1 MIKEYLIEF
10 TGALGEVR
18 QQEVTGMNYISSIE
32 SGGSFK
38 IKCTEK
44 ELDEKVNQ
52 WNKLSSFFVKEI
64 HDLTFSQIG
73 IYLYSEHPEE
83 PSIYEVVNIT
93 ENCSIR
99 KKATISEI
107 VNFLKVAGS
116 NHYEGKDW
124 KNFLIADK
132 KNFYCGV
139 YADKLKVFLSKE
151 SKHLKDYYNNF

>member
-1 MIKEYLIEF
+1 MVKEYLIEY
-10 TGALGEVR
+10 TGTASEVKR
-18 QQEVTGMNYISSIE
+18 QELTGMKYISAIQ
-32 SGGSFK
+32 SGGTFK

-44 ELDEKVNQ
+44 ELDEKINQ
-52 WNKLSSFFVKEI
+52 WDKLSSFFVKQI

-83 PSIYEVVNIT
+83 PSIYEGVNIT
-93 ENCSIR
+93 GFCSIR
-99 KKATISEI
+99 KKATISDI

-124 KNFLIADK
+124 KNFLTSEK

-139 YADKLKVFLSKE
+139 YTDKLRVFLSKE
-151 SKHLKDYYNNF
+151 SKHLKLSLIHI

>member
-10 TGALGEVR
+10 TGTIGEVNK
-18 QQEVTGMNYISSIE
+18 QEVTGMNYISAIE

-38 IKCTEK
+38 INCTEK

-52 WNKLSSFFVKEI
+52 WNKLDSFFIKEI
-64 HDLTFSQIG
+64 YDLTFSQIG
-73 IYLYSEHPEE
+73 VYLHTENKEE

-93 ENCSIR
+93 ENCSTR

-107 VNFLKVAGS
+107 VNFLKDAGS

-124 KNFLIADK
+124 KNFLTSEK

-139 YADKLKVFLSKE
+139 CTDKLKVFLSKE